1 MTLKERAERAIE
13 LIREAKDCLAG
24 SGGYAPVYTPGQKD
38 ELYKEN
44 GEKAGMYD
52 LCEWWVQTYPDDIF
66 INDPPLVTEIRD
78 RMKLLLAGRKE

>member
-1 MTLKERAERAIE
+1 MNQKERAERAIE
-13 LIREAKDCLAG
+13 LITEAIDCLNG

-44 GEKAGMYD
+44 GEKVGIYD
-52 LCEWWVQTYPDDIF
+52 VCEWWIQTYPDDVF

-78 RMKLLLAGRKE
+78 RMKLLLEKKKQ